1 MVEEFTISSLLEKG
15 IETLGEGDY
24 LNPLLDAQIL
34 LMHVLDVEKLY
45 LYTHNNQLVKRE
57 AVEKFLELIDQRK
70 KRYPLQYIIG
80 KQEFMGL
87 DFKVREG
94 VLVPRPDTE
103 ILVEKIIELVE
114 VGYFKEKE
122 DKKEDIRI
130 VDIGTG
136 SGAITLSLAHFIK
149 NSFVY
154 SVDISK
160 LALSV
165 AGENAKLHDLES
177 QVKFLNGSLL
187 EPLIDENLE
196 GKVDILVSNPPYIP
210 TKTIEKLQREVS
222 TYEPKL
228 ALDGGEDGL
237 DFYRKIID
245 QSARF
250 LAKRSIIAFEIG
262 HDQANDIKNLLKVT
276 GNFDKISLVTDL
288 SGLDR
293 VIIGQRV

>member
-1 MVEEFTISSLLEKG
+1 MVEKFTISSLLEKG
-15 IETLGEGDY
+15 IDALGEGDY

-34 LMHVLDVEKLY
+34 LMHVLDVEKIY
-45 LYTHNNQLVKRE
+45 LYTHNKELVDKKV
-57 AVEKFLELIDQRK
+57 AEKFLELIDKRS

-80 KQEFMGL
+80 RQEFMGL

-103 ILVEKIIELVE
+103 VLVEKIIELVE
-114 VGYFKEKE
+114 SGYFDKENKRE
-122 DKKEDIRI
+122 EIRI
-130 VDIGTG
+130 VDIGSG

-149 NSFVY
+149 NAFVY
-154 SVDISK
+154 SIDISK
-160 LALSV
+160 TALSV
-165 AGENAKLHDLES
+165 ARENAKLHDLES

-187 EPLIDENLE
+187 KPLNDENLQ

-237 DFYRKIID
+237 DFYREIID
-245 QSARF
+245 ESGVF
-250 LAKRSIIAFEIG
+250 LSKPSIIAFEIG
-262 HDQANDIKNLLKVT
+262 HDQADDIKNLLKMS
-276 GNFDKISLVTDL
+276 GNFDKISVVTDL